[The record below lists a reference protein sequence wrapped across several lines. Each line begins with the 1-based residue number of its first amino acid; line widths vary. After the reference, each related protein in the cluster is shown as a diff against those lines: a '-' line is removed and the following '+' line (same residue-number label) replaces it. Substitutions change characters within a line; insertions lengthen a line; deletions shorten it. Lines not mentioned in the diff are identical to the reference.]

1 MNLFP
6 LLAQDGRKLLAQDGR
21 ELLASFGPRPI
32 ADTIYDPFGVPR
44 ACLLVIRWAAPSP
57 GVKRLQVPDTGA
69 LVVALPPGRYA
80 VKYTGWRHIGR
91 WLVPPP
97 TGAPVGLD
105 VVQLAY
111 KEWWQK

>member
-1 MNLFP
+1 LP
-6 LLAQDGRKLLAQDGR
+6 DGIKLGDLLAA
-21 ELLASFGPRPI
+21 
-32 ADTIYDPFGVPR
+32 
-44 ACLLVIRWAAPSP
+44 AAPLDGSATVTGP
-57 GVKRLQVPDTGA
+57 TGPTGDQNCWPASARGPSRTGA
-69 LVVALPPGRYA
+69 LVCYLPPGRYA

-91 WLVPPP
+91 WLVAPP